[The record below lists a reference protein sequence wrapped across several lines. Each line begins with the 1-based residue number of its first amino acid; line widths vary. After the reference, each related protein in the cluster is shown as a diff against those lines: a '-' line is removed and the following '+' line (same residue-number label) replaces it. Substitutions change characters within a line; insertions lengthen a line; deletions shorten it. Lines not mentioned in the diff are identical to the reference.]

1 MNRGEKVCVTY
12 QSVLLL
18 NQFPPVIRVELVSTS
33 DQVCVTSVKSQVC
46 QGAESLKESF
56 EVSPVRSYLCSEECW
71 WQIRQGRGDLYGEL
85 EETFFAKL
93 DSGYTEIFLPRE
105 EGESFVSLAENFLAE
120 ICDVVY
126 PMQVEDKVDLCV
138 NLGGMFL
145 AKVG

>member
-56 EVSPVRSYLCSEECW
+56 EVSPVRSYLCSEEC
-71 WQIRQGRGDLYGEL
+71 
-85 EETFFAKL
+85 
-93 DSGYTEIFLPRE
+93 
-105 EGESFVSLAENFLAE
+105 
-120 ICDVVY
+120 
-126 PMQVEDKVDLCV
+126 
-138 NLGGMFL
+138 
-145 AKVG
+145 